1 MNRILLLLIV
11 ALPLFLTNCNGTKK
25 TAGTTTKP
33 KSSKG
38 IFTSSQTLTSIL
50 EEAQQEGKI
59 VFVDMYTTWCAP
71 CKVMDAEVYTQSSVH
86 DLFKDKIISYKV
98 DAEKANGPDLALI
111 YNVQVYPT
119 LLFLDGRGREIV
131 RNDGALGTTGFLDLA
146 RLALDQQNF

>member
-1 MNRILLLLIV
+1 MKRIILILFVVLPFLLSS
-11 ALPLFLTNCNGTKK
+11 CGGSKK
-25 TAGTTTKP
+25 TVG
-33 KSSKG
+33 SKKAPNSNG

-50 EEAQQEGKI
+50 EEAQEEGKI

-71 CKVMDAEVYTQSSVH
+71 CKVMDEEVYTHQSVH
-86 DLFKDKIISYKV
+86 DLFKDKVISYKV

-119 LLFLDGRGREIV
+119 LLFLDDKGREIV
-131 RNDGALGTTGFLDLA
+131 RSDGALSTTGFLDLA